1 MNQIKLGI
9 LREGKVPP
17 DKRVPLTPDQCVKV
31 MEDYPGLEVVVQ
43 PSPIRS
49 ITNEEYI
56 KLGITLQEHLSDCD
70 IIMGVK
76 EVNISDLIENK
87 QFLFF
92 SHTVKKQSYNRDL
105 LRAILDKKIQLTD
118 YEVLKNEN
126 RKRITGFGRFAGI
139 VGAYNSFYAFGLK
152 TGLYSL
158 KRANECFDR
167 EELENELKKVILP
180 KNTKICLTGVGKVG
194 YGAQEII
201 DLLPLKEVTPEAYLN
216 ERFDSPVYTHLRS
229 ADYYSTIEK
238 ESFDKAG
245 FYANPSEYKS
255 ILSRYIET
263 TDIYLACH
271 FWSQKSPK
279 LLSQV
284 ELQKAKNLK
293 IIGDISCDIADP
305 IASTLRPSTI
315 ASPLYGYDPIAHKEV
330 DFMTEGAITVMAVD
344 NLPCELPRE
353 ASEDF
358 GKQLIKN
365 VFPHLFTGDK
375 DGVIDRGSETTKE
388 GKLNQ
393 HYSFLQDYVD
403 GK

>member
-56 KLGITLQEHLSDCD
+56 KLGITLQENLSDCD

-180 KNTKICLTGVGKVG
+180 KNTKICLTGVG
-194 YGAQEII
+194 
-201 DLLPLKEVTPEAYLN
+201 
-216 ERFDSPVYTHLRS
+216 
-229 ADYYSTIEK
+229 
-238 ESFDKAG
+238 
-245 FYANPSEYKS
+245 
-255 ILSRYIET
+255 
-263 TDIYLACH
+263 
-271 FWSQKSPK
+271 
-279 LLSQV
+279 
-284 ELQKAKNLK
+284 
-293 IIGDISCDIADP
+293 
-305 IASTLRPSTI
+305 
-315 ASPLYGYDPIAHKEV
+315 
-330 DFMTEGAITVMAVD
+330 
-344 NLPCELPRE
+344 
-353 ASEDF
+353 
-358 GKQLIKN
+358 
-365 VFPHLFTGDK
+365 
-375 DGVIDRGSETTKE
+375 
-388 GKLNQ
+388 
-393 HYSFLQDYVD
+393 
-403 GK
+403 